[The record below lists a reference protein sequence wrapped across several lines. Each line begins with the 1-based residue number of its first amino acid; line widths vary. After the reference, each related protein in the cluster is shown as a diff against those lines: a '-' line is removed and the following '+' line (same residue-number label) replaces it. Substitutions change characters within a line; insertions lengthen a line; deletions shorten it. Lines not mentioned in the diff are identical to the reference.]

1 MCAEQSADGGG
12 AMRFLILGA
21 GAIGGYFGAKLVNG
35 GGDATFLVRPG
46 RAAQLRSDGLI
57 VKARDGEIRTRVRT
71 LQAGQV
77 DGCYDVVLLA
87 CKAYDLDSAI
97 DAVAPAVGPDTVVLP
112 LLNGVRHIDIL
123 ADRFEASR
131 VIGGLTVINPVML
144 PNGTIEQSPVSMTIT
159 AIGELA
165 GGPSIR
171 CTKIQQ
177 ALATG
182 GIAVDVAED
191 IRAAMWQK
199 LFGFACN
206 AAITTLTRS
215 RAGNV
220 AQTAA
225 GSKFVNEVLAE
236 VTFILE
242 AEGYRPA
249 EQTLALIRGL
259 FSQTGS
265 NYAPSLFVDMAEGRP
280 TEGEHTIGDLVRR
293 AEERGIPA
301 PILNAA
307 LCNLQAYEISRL
319 AGR

>member
-1 MCAEQSADGGG
+1 
-12 AMRFLILGA
+12 MRFLILGA
-21 GAIGGYFGAKLVNG
+21 GAIGGYFGAKLLKG
-35 GGDATFLVRPG
+35 GGDVTFLVRPG
-46 RAAQLRSDGLI
+46 RAAQLASDGLV
-57 VKARDGEIRTRVRT
+57 VKARDGEIRTRART
-71 LQAGQV
+71 LQAGQIE
-77 DGCYDVVLLA
+77 GHYDVVLLT
-87 CKAYDLDSAI
+87 CKAYDLDGAI
-97 DAVAPAVGPDTVVLP
+97 DAIAPAVGPGTVVLP

-123 ADRFEASR
+123 AGRFTEPR
-131 VIGGLTVINPVML
+131 ILGGLTVINPVML
-144 PNGTIEQSPVSMTIT
+144 PDGTIEQSPVSMTIT
-159 AIGELA
+159 AIGELS

-215 RAGNV
+215 RAGVV

-225 GSKFVNEVLAE
+225 GSQFVNEVLDEA
-236 VTFILE
+236 TRIME

-249 EQTLALIRGL
+249 EQTLGLIRGL
-259 FSQTGS
+259 FAQVGS

-293 AEERGIPA
+293 AGERGIST

-307 LCNLQAYEISRL
+307 LCNLQAYEI
-319 AGR
+319 GRMVRQ